1 VEACA
6 CPREAELRLAAATIA
21 LIDLSSRAVDG
32 VNLIRTLSKRR
43 PDLPIVAL
51 GSRADSPGAIAAI
64 RAGARGCLF
73 VDDTS
78 HRLLLAMDEASA
90 GGRPMSRGMGALLFD
105 HVHGGGR
112 RPSSSQR
119 LKALRILTERERAVL
134 QQLARGLVYEDV
146 GRTLGISVN
155 TVRSFVRSIYEK
167 LSANSRTEAVL
178 AGIRLGLVAAT
189 PPPDTSRR

>member
-1 VEACA
+1 MNAVGRRILLVASESEERRRLVARLSRGSYRVEACA

-21 LIDLSSRAVDG
+21 LVDLSSHAVDG
-32 VNLIRTLSKRR
+32 VNLIQTLSRRR

-105 HVHGGGR
+105 HVHGSGR
-112 RPSSSQR
+112 REVDP
-119 LKALRILTERERAVL
+119 
-134 QQLARGLVYEDV
+134 DF
-146 GRTLGISVN
+146 RTG
-155 TVRSFVRSIYEK
+155 
-167 LSANSRTEAVL
+167 
-178 AGIRLGLVAAT
+178 G
-189 PPPDTSRR
+189 